1 MVLPQACR
9 RGGMADAADSKSV
22 WGDSVWVQVP
32 SPALKEHREIDAFL
46 FAYFYFKTIYVSGE
60 LDMIMIKY

>member
-46 FAYFYFKTIYVSGE
+46 LAYF
-60 LDMIMIKY
+60 